1 MGRVQI
7 KIEVKLSWPT
17 KHNFAGSQKPP
28 TEALKVGEPFPI
40 DPRAME
46 RRTYIKKGSEYKK
59 IFHLLVVLMV
69 TTHSKTPFRP
79 CSRLLNYT
87 VGVELFTGTGLE
99 RCRGSANAHFVQFSS
114 RPTTVNYTHLC
125 KSKSKTVRKCT
136 VQAALL
142 WVQPPA
148 LGGPGCFLTSQAAR
162 GRDPVAASLMEN
174 RLYKFCL
181 KKIRFWKWAYR
192 IGWKFAC
199 F

>member
-17 KHNFAGSQKPP
+17 KHNFARSQKPP
-28 TEALKVGEPFPI
+28 TEAVKVGEPFPI

-148 LGGPGCFLTSQAAR
+148 LGGPG
-162 GRDPVAASLMEN
+162 ASPYLSRPPGEGPRSGPLFPIFDIWN
-174 RLYKFCL
+174 FGGSNVD
-181 KKIRFWKWAYR
+181 F
-192 IGWKFAC
+192 GN
-199 F
+199 

>member
-142 WVQPPA
+142 
-148 LGGPGCFLTSQAAR
+148 
-162 GRDPVAASLMEN
+162 
-174 RLYKFCL
+174 
-181 KKIRFWKWAYR
+181 
-192 IGWKFAC
+192 
-199 F
+199 